1 MMIKLAAGLT
11 LWVATTG
18 AAFAIF
24 TDIGTPSVPEPSTAA
39 LLVAGALVAGGL
51 RYLGKRKK

>member
-1 MMIKLAAGLT
+1 MISKFAAVIS
-11 LWVATTG
+11 LWAGTTG

-24 TDIGTPSVPEPSTAA
+24 NGVAPSVPEPSASA

-51 RYLGKRKK
+51 RYLSKRKK

>member
-1 MMIKLAAGLT
+1 MIIKLAAAIS
-11 LWVATTG
+11 LWAGTTG

-24 TDIGTPSVPEPSTAA
+24 NGQAPSVPEPSTSA

>member
-1 MMIKLAAGLT
+1 MMKKLAAGLT
-11 LWVATTG
+11 LWVTTTG

-24 TDIGTPSVPEPSTAA
+24 SAPSDATVPEPSIGV

-51 RYLGKRKK
+51 RYIGKRNK